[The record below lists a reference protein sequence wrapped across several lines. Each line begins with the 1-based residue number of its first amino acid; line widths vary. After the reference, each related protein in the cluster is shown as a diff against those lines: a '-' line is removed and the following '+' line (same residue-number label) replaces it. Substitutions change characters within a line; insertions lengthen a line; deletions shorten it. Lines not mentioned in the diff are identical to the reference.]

1 MVANT
6 DPTNVMFEL
15 DVYWAQKGGVNPV
28 DYIRKYAGRIPLL
41 HIKDEQAIGESGTM
55 DFKSIFDAAY
65 DSGLESYFVEVERYG
80 RTPEKDVA
88 ASYNFIAAAP
98 YLK

>member
-1 MVANT
+1 
-6 DPTNVMFEL
+6 
-15 DVYWAQKGGVNPV
+15 
-28 DYIRKYAGRIPLL
+28 
-41 HIKDEQAIGESGTM
+41 M

-88 ASYNFIAAAP
+88 ASYNFLAAAP
-98 YLK
+98 YVK